1 MKKLFYI
8 LILFPLLLASCFED
22 DSNTDIRDIN
32 PIVIDLSGGN
42 QLRVKQMDTLKVD
55 PLVYCNGVP
64 DSRLAFEWK
73 LMNYGVTVPRV
84 IDTNMYCCAQITEPA
99 ASNYTLRLTVT
110 D

>member
-55 PLVYCNGVP
+55 PLVYCN
-64 DSRLAFEWK
+64 R
-73 LMNYGVTVPRV
+73 
-84 IDTNMYCCAQITEPA
+84 CARQPA
-99 ASNYTLRLTVT
+99 CL
-110 D
+110 

>member
-42 QLRVKQMDTLKVD
+42 QLRVKQMDTESG
-55 PLVYCNGVP
+55 PLGVLQ
-64 DSRLAFEWK
+64 R
-73 LMNYGVTVPRV
+73 
-84 IDTNMYCCAQITEPA
+84 CARQPA
-99 ASNYTLRLTVT
+99 CL
-110 D
+110 